1 MIMRGVGRHPLVET
15 SAPANRLSMAAGSD
29 IRRSPAARQTSPVV
43 PGGGVKRRS
52 TVPSALPGSTATG
65 NSRSPAG
72 VCARTANPVPFFT
85 PAIFSSLAG
94 EISTS

>member
-1 MIMRGVGRHPLVET
+1 
-15 SAPANRLSMAAGSD
+15 MAAGSD

-43 PGGGVKRRS
+43 PDGGVKRRS

-85 PAIFSSLAG
+85 PASFSSLAG